1 MSSVN
6 LPVVRKKRRTRTK
19 TSLQGSRPIDRDVL
33 QPARLISGRLTPSRS
48 SLPNHHTARSLR
60 QNQILQMQ
68 QLYGNVFVQRML
80 ASDDPQSTLQL
91 LDTKTGKS
99 RLPQGRPASDL
110 QRDQAETS
118 SGNELVIEQP
128 MVITGDPNFHKR
140 AERLNKRYAKRPP
153 QPGWPYTDELRS
165 LWSSQAYDDFADTV
179 REFQWQ
185 NIGEDSADG
194 ILGPNTAKA
203 LQGSSRTETETETD
217 EPEVSSETPIS
228 AAAPASGASQEQARN
243 ELAST
248 EVADLR
254 ARYRQ
259 IQDLLAQGTLSP
271 EEQAAFEAEAELVR
285 EALIDAIT
293 SESIK
298 LDLEAFNNIK
308 VDVPTGD
315 KSVSITVRAAYFI
328 HTDAGEEN
336 VRQARKKSKFS
347 SIKKTLQE
355 NSNISLMKTG
365 KGKEMHSGFAVEYG
379 KATPDDLRLFIQEA
393 INSGAIERYAKSK
406 KKLSSGK
413 TLGDLDANTLQE
425 VTQQWI
431 YDNGVGV
438 DCSGF
443 VVQTQVNAR
452 EKVRAEMASLG
463 VSESDMPG
471 EITSNVRNAKSF
483 KKEASVSKPSEL
495 RPGDAW
501 VTTSGGHIRILTD
514 VKQVRR
520 GDKDIIEFK
529 TAESSFKTAESS
541 GGAESREKGQ
551 IAKTRRTAGLDDW
564 GRIKGSF
571 HRL

>member
-1 MSSVN
+1 
-6 LPVVRKKRRTRTK
+6 
-19 TSLQGSRPIDRDVL
+19 
-33 QPARLISGRLTPSRS
+33 
-48 SLPNHHTARSLR
+48 
-60 QNQILQMQ
+60 MQ

-99 RLPQGRPASDL
+99 RLSQGRPASDL
-110 QRDQAETS
+110 QRDQAETN
-118 SGNELVIEQP
+118 SGNELVIEEP
-128 MVITGDPNFHKR
+128 MVITGDPNFYKR

-153 QPGWPYTDELRS
+153 QPGWPYTDELKS
-165 LWSSQAYDDFADTV
+165 LWSSQAYDDFADTI

-228 AAAPASGASQEQARN
+228 AASPASGASQEQARN

-529 TAESSFKTAESS
+529 TAESS

-551 IAKTRRTAGLDDW
+551 IAKTKRTAGLDDW